1 MIAQYFYTM
10 LRKYTSNCFLAWSVF
25 VWYAIKIDIRP
36 RPVSILSDYSTIK
49 ENIYIMRLENDNIRR
64 QDRVYIHLIHESFV
78 QDYGVVFQIASK

>member
-64 QDRVYIHLIHESFV
+64 QDRVYIHESFL